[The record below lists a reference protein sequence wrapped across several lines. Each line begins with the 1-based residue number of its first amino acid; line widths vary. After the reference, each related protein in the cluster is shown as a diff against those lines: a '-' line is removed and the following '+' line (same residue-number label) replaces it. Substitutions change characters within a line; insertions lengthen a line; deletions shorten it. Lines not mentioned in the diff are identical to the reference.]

1 MLGVG
6 LNRNYKKYTVELILN
21 SQKSVVFLLL
31 FLGYY

>member
-6 LNRNYKKYTVELILN
+6 LDMDHKKQRDESILN
-21 SQKSVVFLLL
+21 SQSSVVFLLL